1 MNTPNLM
8 DKIRVVEEK
17 EKEINKAY
25 EIISWYYKGK
35 EVNKYDVSY

>member
-25 EIISWYYKGK
+25 EIKCR
-35 EVNKYDVSY
+35 